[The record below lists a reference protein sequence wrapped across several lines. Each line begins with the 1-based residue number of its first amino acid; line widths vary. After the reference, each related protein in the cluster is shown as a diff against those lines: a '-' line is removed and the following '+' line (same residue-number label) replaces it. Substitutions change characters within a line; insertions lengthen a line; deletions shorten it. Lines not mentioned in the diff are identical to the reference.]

1 MSLGLEIM
9 IIVALVMFVLTS
21 VVSIGL
27 TLWFIKVYAP
37 VMKLMTKQMTRMYS
51 EMLDEEA

>member
-27 TLWFIKVYAP
+27 TLWFIKMYAP
-37 VMKLMTKQMTRMYS
+37 VMKYMTKQMTQMYGGL
-51 EMLDEEA
+51 EDEEV